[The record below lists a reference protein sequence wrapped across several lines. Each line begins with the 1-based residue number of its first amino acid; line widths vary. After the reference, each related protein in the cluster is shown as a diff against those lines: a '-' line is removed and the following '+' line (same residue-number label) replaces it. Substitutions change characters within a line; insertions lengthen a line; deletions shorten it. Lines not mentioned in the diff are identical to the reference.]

1 MKISC
6 DCGALILDITDHLPN
21 KGHVFGDRDWFEMWD
36 LIDRAIENPPS
47 HITRQDTA
55 MQIRQTAKPRLAY
68 ECNRC
73 GRLYLARADHSL
85 VEFVP
90 ANRRYNAVLDR

>member
-21 KGHVFGDRDWFEMWD
+21 KGHVFGDRDWFEMLD

-47 HITRQDTA
+47 KTA
-55 MQIRQTAKPRLAY
+55 KQETAVQIRQTAKPRLAY
-68 ECNRC
+68 ECIQC
-73 GRLYLARADHSL
+73 GRLYLAGADHTL
-85 VEFVP
+85 IEFVP